1 VGDLETL
8 EAVTALSLTTNDI
21 KNLVDKLSTLSVM
34 SLCPVVTSAGLTED
48 EVVGAEELTERT
60 SADSIHGTRLQI
72 NEDSTGNILVTR
84 GLVEVDVHALKLKIR
99 GTIVE
104 SGAIETMLARDIL
117 PEGSTNL
124 VTTLAGLEMNDFT
137 HIE

>member
-84 GLVEVDVHALKLKIR
+84 GLIMLARDCALIGNIYLVEVDVHALKLKIR
-99 GTIVE
+99 GTIV
-104 SGAIETMLARDIL
+104 A
-117 PEGSTNL
+117 STSSVGINN
-124 VTTLAGLEMNDFT
+124 ECS
-137 HIE
+137 